1 MKFKVPPR
9 KLCARLVLYYAGY
22 VTCKKTTE
30 SPRTTAG
37 ERRHELARAAR
48 RPVLHVS
55 EQQHRPPVSAC
66 LRVTWSLCTLPPLFK
81 KRDTLEARAESHLD
95 PPSPVHGMARDPY
108 APHYRPPRTAALL
121 WRWRGGI
128 GVADHPMDASVDVRE
143 PRVGLLA
150 DGSVA
155 ALSRKSANQQVS
167 KIVSKSA
174 SQQVSKSASK
184 QVSK

>member
-1 MKFKVPPR
+1 MLALWALNLEFEIGRLKFKVPPR

-95 PPSPVHGMARDPY
+95 PPPRRDPMCHPLPSSKNGG
-108 APHYRPPRTAALL
+108 ATLALAWGHRGRGPSHGCERRCARASRRTAC
-121 WRWRGGI
+121 RWQRGRLK
-128 GVADHPMDASVDVRE
+128 P
-143 PRVGLLA
+143 
-150 DGSVA
+150 
-155 ALSRKSANQQVS
+155 
-167 KIVSKSA
+167 
-174 SQQVSKSASK
+174 
-184 QVSK
+184 